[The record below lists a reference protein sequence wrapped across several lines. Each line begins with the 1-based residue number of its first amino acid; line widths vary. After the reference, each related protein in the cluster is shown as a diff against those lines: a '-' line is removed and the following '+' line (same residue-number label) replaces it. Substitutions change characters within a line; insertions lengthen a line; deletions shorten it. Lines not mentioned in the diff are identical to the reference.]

1 MKFQREQ
8 IHQISNNKY
17 LNKIQNKQAGP
28 ILFVST
34 CFLAGPRVPG
44 HVWWSRGRVSRT
56 RHCCN
61 VLTWSAPTLVIIL
74 APGAPETWPSLAAVK
89 QIHLQRQSIFFT
101 VSMIRLICSLCFEQ
115 LHVKAKHVG
124 KSTGSVWAGVVT
136 TGLVTAFP
144 GPSHMWSS
152 HRVQLQAGPD
162 TPCCRP
168 GVLTHNTW
176 QYQILCGRLACRGC
190 K

>member
-61 VLTWSAPTLVIIL
+61 VLTWSAPTLEIIL

-101 VSMIRLICSLCFEQ
+101 VHMIRLICSLCFEQ

-144 GPSHMWSS
+144 VPPICGAATEYSC
-152 HRVQLQAGPD
+152 QAQ
-162 TPCCRP
+162 TPRAA